1 MSVTVFTKSSPT
13 GKSAVSI
20 AALLSLILAISLV
33 SLLGVPAAAAP
44 GDIAACSTDAAG
56 NFGNANSGMWFLFP
70 TASSVSADGR
80 YVAFQSAATDILGAS
95 TPTRAH
101 IYRKGVLTGAIERC
115 SLGLASAKSDGDS

>member
-56 NFGNANSGMWFLFP
+56 TW
-70 TASSVSADGR
+70 R
-80 YVAFQSAATDILGAS
+80 S
-95 TPTRAH
+95 TPTPQTLSRTTQTASPTYSERTFSRKRLCAARPTHRAVRQRAVSYTHLRAH
-101 IYRKGVLTGAIERC
+101 ETRHDLVCRLLLEK
-115 SLGLASAKSDGDS
+115 